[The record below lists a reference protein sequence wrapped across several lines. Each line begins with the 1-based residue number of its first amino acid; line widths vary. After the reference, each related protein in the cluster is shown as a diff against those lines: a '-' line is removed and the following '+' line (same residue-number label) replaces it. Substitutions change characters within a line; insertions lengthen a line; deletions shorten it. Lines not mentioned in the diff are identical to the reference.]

1 MSQEDERDLFAE
13 DIADAPTS
21 SGAERAEIG
30 DALDALADSGVAGQ
44 LNLDA
49 IRSSQDMIREAGLTV
64 LARLKASGII
74 LAAVVARALEDAS
87 TDEQLEQRDLSRIA
101 ADYEA
106 QAEGASDGIEKRAL
120 HRLGALAHGAYSVS
134 VVMAVAAVD
143 SDNEGRLDTL
153 SDDSASQITTQ
164 GSTLGVPA
172 QELLLGMLEEL
183 SPSERTDEPT
193 ELGT

>member
-106 QAEGASDGIEKRAL
+106 QADGIEKRAL